1 MNLQNWQLD
10 RQLTV
15 LGVSGGIDSMVL
27 LHVFVQNN
35 WPCVVAH
42 VNYNLRGDDSIN
54 DMQFVQQECNK
65 LGIECYVKSV
75 NTTQIANEL
84 GVSIQ
89 MAARDIRYHFFDEV
103 LVKVGA
109 QNIATAHHQDD
120 ELENFFIYLMRNQM
134 HSAWLGI
141 PETRGKIIRPLLRI
155 SRKKISEFAAENAIQ
170 WREDRSNSEVKYLRN
185 KVRHLLI
192 PQLKEAY
199 PDIASDYQNATRL
212 ARQIEAEENQLFE
225 LRWKSEVKS
234 TAMEWFIP
242 QNFIDNPKNKYGIF
256 KKLIQLNFHESQIIQ
271 ALSTSQRIGSFWENS
286 QWKMIKLRS
295 GLTIQSFF
303 ISQQEPVEFEIK
315 DMGNYVFGIV
325 EFQVNLI
332 NVSDVDFAAKNVYY
346 FHPKVLENL
355 KVRARQQGDKMS
367 VFGMK
372 GHKKLSDLMINQKID
387 TIQKN
392 QLPVLVSHQEIVA
405 VLMLRR
411 SKLYL
416 LEDTETAIAISWN
429 LRN

>member
-27 LHVFVQNN
+27 LHVFIQNN

-42 VNYNLRGDDSIN
+42 VNYNLRGEDSN
-54 DMQFVQQECNK
+54 GDMLFVQHECEK
-65 LGIECYVKSV
+65 LGIECFLKSV
-75 NTTQIANEL
+75 NTTQIADEL

-89 MAARDIRYHFFDEV
+89 MAARDIRYHFYGEV

-155 SRKKISEFAAENAIQ
+155 SRKIISEFAAENAIH

-199 PDIASDYQNATRL
+199 PDIANDYQNATRL
-212 ARQIEAEENQLFE
+212 ARKIESEENQLFE
-225 LRWKSEVKS
+225 TRWKCEVKS

-242 QNFIDNPKNKYGIF
+242 QNFIGNPQNKYGIF
-256 KKLIQLNFHESQIIQ
+256 KKLIQLNFDESQIVQ
-271 ALSTSQRIGSFWENS
+271 ALSPSQQIGSYWENG
-286 QWKMIKLRS
+286 QWKMLKLRVGIS
-295 GLTIQSFF
+295 IQSSF
-303 ISQQEPVEFEIK
+303 ISQQEQVEFKIN
-315 DMGNYVFGIV
+315 DVGNYVFGIV
-325 EFQVNLI
+325 EFQVNHI
-332 NVSDVDFAAKNVYY
+332 NVSDVDFTAKNVYY
-346 FHPKVLENL
+346 FHPEVLENL
-355 KVRARQQGDKMS
+355 KVRAWQQGDKMT
-367 VFGMK
+367 VFGLK
-372 GHKKLSDLMINQKID
+372 GQKKLSDLLIDHKID
-387 TIQKN
+387 MVHKK
-392 QLPVLVSHQEIVA
+392 QLPVLVCNEQIVA
-405 VLMLRR
+405 VLQLRR
-411 SKLYL
+411 SNLYL
-416 LEDTETAIAISWN
+416 LESSDTTIAVSWN